1 VRVFLSY
8 RRTDVGGYAGRLHD
22 DLVSHLGPKNV
33 FQDVAAI
40 PVGQDFTQVIDRQ
53 LDDCEAVLAVIG
65 PGWLTASTDTDT
77 PRLQEPDDYVRLELH
92 RALRR
97 GIPVVPVLVGG
108 ARLPAADEL
117 PPELTELVRRQSVTL
132 RDETWRADVR
142 GLVQS
147 LRQEPPVP
155 SRHRG
160 RLIAPIAV
168 LAVAASAGAGWW
180 WSTGGGDD
188 DDDGSEAEPPPCS
201 SPTGEDWTPIT
212 LRPDATVEIEIEGE
226 DEEGSLEF
234 EVRDARWR
242 PLDTESWEV
251 ILETGM
257 LARIPDGR
265 GHGEWLYDKL
275 VVGRMAFDKSCF
287 SPNVEEVV
295 ANTMGTALVGYET
308 TCEPVGAMEL
318 LIGVGERTDR
328 IGFTQDQE
336 PGEC

>member
-22 DLVSHLGPKNV
+22 DLVSQLGPKNV

-65 PGWLTASTDTDT
+65 PGWLTASTGAGT
-77 PRLQEPDDYVRLELH
+77 PRLQGSDDYVRLELD

-108 ARLPAADEL
+108 AHLPAADEL

-147 LRQEPPVP
+147 LRGEPAVP

-160 RLIAPIAV
+160 RLVAPIAV
-168 LAVAASAGAGWW
+168 LAVAASAGVGWW

-188 DDDGSEAEPPPCS
+188 DDGGSETELPPCPS
-201 SPTGEDWTPIT
+201 PTDEVWTSITLHDDPTGE
-212 LRPDATVEIEIEGE
+212 IEIAEGE
-226 DEEGSLEF
+226 DDEGFLEF
-234 EVRDARWR
+234 TVREAHWR
-242 PLDTESWEV
+242 PLDTNSWEV

-257 LARIPDGR
+257 RAEIPNGR
-265 GHGEWLYDKL
+265 EHGEWLYDTL
-275 VVGRMAFDKSCF
+275 VVGDMAFDKTCF
-287 SPNVEEVV
+287 SPTPEQVV
-295 ANTMGTALVGYET
+295 AYTVGTALVGYET
-308 TCEPVGAMEL
+308 TCEPVGYMEL
-318 LIGVGERTDR
+318 MIEDDADR

-336 PGEC
+336 SGEC

>member
-1 VRVFLSY
+1 
-8 RRTDVGGYAGRLHD
+8 
-22 DLVSHLGPKNV
+22 
-33 FQDVAAI
+33 VAAI

-65 PGWLTASTDTDT
+65 PGWLTASSDADTS
-77 PRLQEPDDYVRLELH
+77 RLLEAGDYVRLELD

-108 ARLPAADEL
+108 ARLPAAHEL
-117 PPELTELVRRQSVTL
+117 PPELSELVRRQSVTL

-147 LRQEPPVP
+147 LRGEPAVP
-155 SRHRG
+155 PPRRG
-160 RLIAPIAV
+160 RVIVGTAA
-168 LAVAASAGAGWW
+168 LAVAASAAAVGWW
-180 WSTGGGDD
+180 LSTGGGDD
-188 DDDGSEAEPPPCS
+188 DEDASAADGEPPPCS
-201 SPTGEDWTPIT
+201 SPTGDDWTPIALQLDPT
-212 LRPDATVEIEIEGE
+212 GEREIEGE
-226 DEEGSLEF
+226 AEEGFLEF

-242 PLDTESWEV
+242 QLDTRSWEV

-257 LARIPDGR
+257 VADTPEGR
-265 GHGEWLYDKL
+265 THGYWVYDEL
-275 VVGRMAFDKSCF
+275 VVGTMAFNKTCF
-287 SPNVEEVV
+287 SATPESVV

-308 TCEPVGAMEL
+308 SCEPAGYMEL
-318 LIGVGERTDR
+318 LIEEGDR

>member
-1 VRVFLSY
+1 MRVFLSY

-33 FQDVAAI
+33 FQNVAAI

-65 PGWLTASTDTDT
+65 PGWLTAATGTDT
-77 PRLQEPDDYVRLELH
+77 PRLQEPDDYVRLELD

-117 PPELTELVRRQSVTL
+117 PRELTELVRRQSVNL

-147 LRQEPPVP
+147 LRGEPAVP

-160 RLIAPIAV
+160 RLIAPIAA
-168 LAVAASAGAGWW
+168 LAVAASAGVGWW

-188 DDDGSEAEPPPCS
+188 DEGEGEPLPCS
-201 SPTGEDWTPIT
+201 SPSGDDWTPIA
-212 LRPDATVEIEIEGE
+212 LHPDATGEREIEG
-226 DEEGSLEF
+226 DRRRIPRVRGS
-234 EVRDARWR
+234 RR
-242 PLDTESWEV
+242 PLAP
-251 ILETGM
+251 
-257 LARIPDGR
+257 ARY
-265 GHGEWLYDKL
+265 E
-275 VVGRMAFDKSCF
+275 VVGGDPRDGDA
-287 SPNVEEVV
+287 
-295 ANTMGTALVGYET
+295 G
-308 TCEPVGAMEL
+308 
-318 LIGVGERTDR
+318 RH
-328 IGFTQDQE
+328 
-336 PGEC
+336 PGR

>member
-1 VRVFLSY
+1 
-8 RRTDVGGYAGRLHD
+8 
-22 DLVSHLGPKNV
+22 
-33 FQDVAAI
+33 
-40 PVGQDFTQVIDRQ
+40 
-53 LDDCEAVLAVIG
+53 
-65 PGWLTASTDTDT
+65 
-77 PRLQEPDDYVRLELH
+77 VRLELD

-108 ARLPAADEL
+108 ARLPATDEL

-147 LRQEPPVP
+147 LRGEPAVP
-155 SRHRG
+155 PRQRG

-168 LAVAASAGAGWW
+168 LAVAASAGVGWW

-188 DDDGSEAEPPPCS
+188 DDDGGEADLPPCS
-201 SPTGEDWTPIT
+201 SPDEGWTSIT
-212 LRPDATVEIEIEGE
+212 RDNNEIGEIEVE
-226 DEEGSLEF
+226 DGSLQF
-234 EVRDARWR
+234 QVREAHWR

-257 LARIPDGR
+257 LARTPDGR
-265 GHGEWLYDKL
+265 GHGEWLYGEL
-275 VVGRMAFDKSCF
+275 VVGRMAFNKTCF

-295 ANTMGTALVGYET
+295 ANTMGTALVGYEP
-308 TCEPVGAMEL
+308 TCEPVGEMEL
-318 LIGVGERTDR
+318 LIDVDERRADR
-328 IGFTQDQE
+328 IRFTQDQE